1 VIGEWVQRFRRTVE
15 GIGAGG
21 ALRPCAFGPDCAF
34 AVRPPEKP
42 KPQDPSHFPRVP
54 APELLPGPGRIEQ
67 PSVVHFRCE
76 CGKILKVKWELAG
89 KTGRCP
95 SCQKLIQIPDA

>member
-1 VIGEWVQRFRRTVE
+1 MIGEWLQRLRRTVE
-15 GIGAGG
+15 GFGAAGVWH
-21 ALRPCAFGPDCAF
+21 LCACGPDCAF

-42 KPQDPSHFPRVP
+42 RPPEPSHFPRVP

-67 PSVVHFRCE
+67 PTMVHFHCE

-95 SCQKLIQIPDA
+95 SCHRLIQIPDA